1 MDALID
7 FEVVL
12 DPPVPNVTFK
22 ATGLSDTALSATL
35 ETIVLNSVTLSPV
48 SDGAKLLAV
57 PANLL
62 ALAAPKVVKDK
73 LEGKKTVDI
82 PLNNPLGA
90 DITISNQTVSVKLT
104 SPELGSHD
112 GMFMVSGTFVVS

>member
-7 FEVVL
+7 FDVTL
-12 DPPVPNVTFK
+12 DPQEPNVTFK
-22 ATGLSDTALSATL
+22 ATGLTDTALSATL
-35 ETIVLNSVTLSPV
+35 ETIVLNSVTLNPV
-48 SDGAKLLAV
+48 SDAAMLVAG

-62 ALAAPKVVKDK
+62 ALAAPKVVKDV

-82 PLNNPLGA
+82 PLDKPLGTS
-90 DITISNQTVSVKLT
+90 ITLNDQTVSVKLT

-112 GMFMVSGTFVVS
+112 GMLMVSGTFVVS

>member
-1 MDALID
+1 MNAVVD

-35 ETIVLNSVTLSPV
+35 EKIVLNSVKLDPKTPAAL
-48 SDGAKLLAV
+48 LLAA

-73 LEGKKTVDI
+73 LEGKKSADI
-82 PLNNPLGA
+82 PLKKPIGT
-90 DITISNQTVSVKLT
+90 DITVQDQTVSVKLT
-104 SPELGSHD
+104 SPELGSHN
-112 GMFMVSGTFVVS
+112 GMLMVSGTFTVS